1 MKKQWFISKIFRAA
15 RAHLLRISEEN
26 NGSVDGGRCG
36 WKWLLYWG
44 KMRFALTIFVK
55 KLGWYIKNFRAAR
68 AHLLRNSL
76 EAQVSLI

>member
-26 NGSVDGGRCG
+26 NGSVDGGVM
-36 WKWLLYWG
+36 WM
-44 KMRFALTIFVK
+44 KMAALQRQNAFCVNHSCK

-76 EAQVSLI
+76 EA